1 MYRSGNGQGKIL
13 QGQENEGKLF
23 FLEEK
28 SGKNE
33 VIQHG

>member
-13 QGQENEGKLF
+13 QGQGSKGKLF

-33 VIQHG
+33 V